1 MIVKIPSSSGEAAR
15 NHNLIAIHF
24 FLLLL
29 LKPNSLA
36 GRNSRPS
43 IHRVDIHSRGGLAL
57 LVFSSPQPL
66 HGLLHHIRDQSPQ
79 LVNSHLH
86 HDEILRGGLLL
97 LRRCTASSQVIE
109 SRRAHCRRRRR
120 QTAQE
125 RIDGFGRRSTDS

>member
-97 LRRCTASSQVIE
+97 LLLLLRRCTASSQLIE
-109 SRRAHCRRRRR
+109 SRRAHYRRRRR
-120 QTAQE
+120 
-125 RIDGFGRRSTDS
+125 